1 MDRPDDLGFRPF
13 LLCRKEGNGE
23 GQEKRQRSSIV
34 KAGVSLFENRFKS
47 VIRTLWKSF
56 QLSTKL
62 VPAAVWMMQFGICVI
77 YARTVFASQQE
88 REGDEYDEI
97 AWFERG

>member
-1 MDRPDDLGFRPF
+1 MYTIWAVLMIWAFDPS
-13 LLCRKEGNGE
+13 CYA
-23 GQEKRQRSSIV
+23 EKREMAR
-34 KAGVSLFENRFKS
+34 GRRRVSLFENRFKS

>member
-1 MDRPDDLGFRPF
+1 MGRPDDLGFRPF

-47 VIRTLWKSF
+47 VIRNTLEIFPIVISAC
-56 QLSTKL
+56 SCMDD
-62 VPAAVWMMQFGICVI
+62 AVWDLCNI
-77 YARTVFASQQE
+77 R
-88 REGDEYDEI
+88 
-97 AWFERG
+97 